1 MKNKVAVIIPC
12 YDVKDQILSVITK
25 IDFSLINFVYI
36 IDDCCP
42 QNTSTYIKK
51 KFKNKKIKIFKLKKN
66 LGVGGATIF
75 GFKKALKDSNDIII
89 KMDGDGQHNPK
100 DLVRFINILKR
111 NKYNYCKGKRENSLF
126 NLQNMPLLR
135 FYGNLILTNLTRY
148 ITGFKMISDCLNGF
162 IAIESEHLKK
172 INFTKLKKNYFFE
185 QDLLFHLS
193 FLKTNIFELPIRV
206 TYLNETSNINLLK
219 VIPTFTFYH
228 LFNFFIKIKYITFKY
243 EKN

>member
-1 MKNKVAVIIPC
+1 
-12 YDVKDQILSVITK
+12 
-25 IDFSLINFVYI
+25 
-36 IDDCCP
+36 
-42 QNTSTYIKK
+42 
-51 KFKNKKIKIFKLKKN
+51 
-66 LGVGGATIF
+66 
-75 GFKKALKDSNDIII
+75 
-89 KMDGDGQHNPK
+89 
-100 DLVRFINILKR
+100 
-111 NKYNYCKGKRENSLF
+111 
-126 NLQNMPLLR
+126 MPLLR

-162 IAIESEHLKK
+162 IAIQSEHLKK
-172 INFTKLKKNYFFE
+172 INLSKLKKNYFFE

-228 LFNFFIKIKYITFKY
+228 LFNFFIKIKYILFKY